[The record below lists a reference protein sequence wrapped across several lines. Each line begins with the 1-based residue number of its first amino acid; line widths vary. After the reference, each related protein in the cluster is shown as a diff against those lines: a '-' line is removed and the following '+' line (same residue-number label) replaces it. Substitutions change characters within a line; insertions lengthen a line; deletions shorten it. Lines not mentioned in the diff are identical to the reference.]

1 MRQHVNPLSSNFHE
15 IEIIPPL
22 NEIFYNPNLPLHVDV
37 GSASGNFLFDIALEN
52 NSWNYIG
59 IDIREK
65 LINNAKTKLSSIK
78 SQNLYF
84 VFGNAN
90 NIFNDSRC
98 KFLISDLKSI
108 SFYFPDP
115 WFKKKHYKRR
125 VIQPELINLLSKTMQ
140 KESYIFIKTDVEEL
154 FNHMDLTI
162 SSNSAFGKL
171 DANDFNYHGSFN
183 PNRIQTNREKYVASK
198 KFKIYQSIYVKT

>member
-22 NEIFYNPNLPLHVDV
+22 NEIFYNPNLPLHIDV
-37 GSASGNFLFDIALEN
+37 GSASGDFLFDIALEN

-59 IDIREK
+59 IEIREK
-65 LINNAKTKLSSIK
+65 LIKNAKTKLGSIK

-90 NIFNDSRC
+90 NIFNDSRF

-154 FNHMDLTI
+154 FNYMDLTI
-162 SSNSAFGKL
+162 SSNSAFEKL
-171 DANDFNYHGSFN
+171 DANEFNYFGSFN
-183 PNRIQTNREKYVASK
+183 PNRIQTNREKYVALK

>member
-15 IEIIPPL
+15 IEIIPHL
-22 NEIFYNPNLPLHVDV
+22 NEIFYNPNLPLHIDV
-37 GSASGNFLFDIALEN
+37 GSASGDFLFDIALEN

-59 IDIREK
+59 IEIREK
-65 LINNAKTKLSSIK
+65 LIKNAKTKLSSIK

-90 NIFNDSRC
+90 NIFNDSRF

-154 FNHMDLTI
+154 FNYMDLTI
-162 SSNSAFGKL
+162 SSNSAFKKL
-171 DANDFNYHGSFN
+171 DANEFNYFGSFN
-183 PNRIQTNREKYVASK
+183 PNRIKTNREKYVALK
-198 KFKIYQSIYVKT
+198 KIKIHQSIYVKT